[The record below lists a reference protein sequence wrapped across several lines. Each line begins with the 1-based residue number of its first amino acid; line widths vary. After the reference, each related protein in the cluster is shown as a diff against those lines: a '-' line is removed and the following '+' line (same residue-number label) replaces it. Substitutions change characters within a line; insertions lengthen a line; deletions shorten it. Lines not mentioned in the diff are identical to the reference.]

1 MKSSILVAAGAA
13 LITSF
18 SAHAEPFSGEAE
30 LGWVST
36 SGNSESDN
44 LTFKAKANKSYGK
57 VSHHVVLEA
66 LNSSNT
72 SAGVKNRS
80 AERYL
85 FNYKA
90 DYAVSE
96 KGYVFGSIN
105 YENDRFSGYDH
116 RVSELLGYGH
126 KFHDNETLKTSAEI
140 SIGARQSELSFA
152 DIDGNTSE
160 DEAVVKAL
168 GNLAWTVTDTTQFTE
183 ELSIEAGEE
192 STISKSVSGLKV
204 NINSSLAM
212 KLTYT
217 IKHTSEVPVGTRKTD
232 SERVVTLVYS
242 F

>member
-1 MKSSILVAAGAA
+1 MKSSILVTAVAA
-13 LITSF
+13 LITSL
-18 SAHAEPFSGEAE
+18 SVQAEPFSGEAE

-44 LTFKAKANKSYGK
+44 LTFKAKGSKGYGK
-57 VSHHVVLEA
+57 VTHNGVFEA

-72 SAGVKNRS
+72 SNGEKNRS

-85 FNYKA
+85 LSYKV
-90 DYAVSE
+90 DYKLTE
-96 KGYVFGSIN
+96 KGYAFGNIN
-105 YENDRFSGYDH
+105 YENDRFSGYDQ
-116 RVSELLGYGH
+116 RVSELVGYGH
-126 KFHDNETLKTSAEI
+126 QFHDNETLKTSAEI
-140 SIGARQSELSFA
+140 SVGARQSDLTFA
-152 DIDGNTSE
+152 DEEGNTSE
-160 DEAVVKAL
+160 NEAVVKVL

-183 ELSIEAGEE
+183 ELSVEAGEE

-204 NINSSLAM
+204 NINSTLAM

-217 IKHTSEVPVGTRKTD
+217 IKHTSDVPAGTRNTD